1 MLSAGPNALISE
13 RARFVS
19 VEDGFNI
26 KRPMLKPR
34 TFDAERNRA
43 LDPSGPSGFV
53 LLDMRDVLLT
63 PYPATTPL
71 LLAKFLRLRAGEE
84 IAAKL
89 RASGEIYC
97 VLRGR
102 GSSEQACGETIDW
115 GAGDIFCLAG
125 GAETSHR
132 AMDEA
137 VLYSVTDEP
146 LLAFSGVEPAALA
159 DSPVEAVHYPADIIE
174 RELQDLY
181 RRSLAPDTP
190 GRALFLTSRKMEAMR
205 TCTSA
210 LTLTLNAVLPGE
222 RQAPHRH
229 NAAALV
235 FVIKGGP
242 VRSSIGDRHLTWNY
256 ASVLLTPPN
265 AIHSHENVGSETAV
279 ALIVQDGAL
288 HYHCRTM
295 GFEFA

>member
-1 MLSAGPNALISE
+1 MPSITPNVSISD
-13 RARFVS
+13 RARFIS

-26 KRPMLKPR
+26 KRPTL
-34 TFDAERNRA
+34 TAHAFDAERDRA
-43 LDPSGPSGFV
+43 LDPSGPSEAIP
-53 LLDMRDVLLT
+53 LDMSDVLMT

-71 LLAKFLRLRAGEE
+71 LLAKFYRLRAGGE
-84 IAAKL
+84 IAATL
-89 RASGEIYC
+89 RASGEIYY

-102 GSSEQACGETIDW
+102 GVTEQARGEAVAW

-132 AMDEA
+132 ASEDA
-137 VLYSVTDEP
+137 VLYVVTDEP
-146 LLAFSGVEPAALA
+146 LLVFAGLKPPPLA
-159 DSPVEAVHYPADIIE
+159 DASIEAVHYPAEFVE
-174 RELQDLY
+174 RELAALY

-190 GRALFLTSRKMEAMR
+190 GRALFLTSRKMEGAR
-205 TCTSA
+205 TCMPA
-210 LTLTLNAVLPGE
+210 LTLTLNAVIPGE
-222 RQAPHRH
+222 RQPPHRH

-235 FVIKGGP
+235 FIIKGGP
-242 VRSSIGDRHLTWNY
+242 VRSLIGGQLLPWDQ

-265 AIHSHENVGSETAV
+265 AVHSHENVGNAAAV

>member
-1 MLSAGPNALISE
+1 MPSTAPNASISD

-26 KRPMLKPR
+26 KRPVLEPR
-34 TFDAERNRA
+34 TFDAERDHA
-43 LDPSGPSGFV
+43 LDPSAPSGFI

-84 IAAKL
+84 ITAKL
-89 RASGEIYC
+89 RASSEIYY

-102 GSSEQACGETIDW
+102 GSTEQAGGERIEW
-115 GAGDIFCLAG
+115 SAGDIFCLAG
-125 GAETSHR
+125 GVETAHR
-132 AMDEA
+132 AKAEA

-146 LLAFSGVEPAALA
+146 LLAFSGVEPAPLA
-159 DSPVEAVHYPADIIE
+159 GSPIEAVHYPADMIE
-174 RELQDLY
+174 RELQALY
-181 RRSLAPDTP
+181 RRSLAPGTP
-190 GRALFLTSRKMEAMR
+190 GRALFLTNRKMEAMR
-205 TCTSA
+205 TCTPA

-222 RQAPHRH
+222 RQVPHRH

-235 FVIKGGP
+235 FITKGGP
-242 VRSSIGDRHLTWNY
+242 VHSSIGERHLAWDY

-265 AIHSHENVGSETAV
+265 AIHSHENVGSQAAV